1 MIDLS
6 GGWLSLVVLAGF
18 LLDWVAILFHW
29 EKIKPTT
36 KILAMLLL
44 ILWTFSAAGWQA
56 DLLVVLL
63 LCAQAFGLVGD
74 VLLLLDESWFLW
86 GLGAFLAGH
95 LFYVSVITLKFNQI
109 MDVARNMPGFSWWV
123 VLCVLGWA
131 AVLITFYFIIRK
143 LLDNQH
149 LNPLLWRAIQVYA
162 WILSG
167 MVAFSFLVVSISPGF
182 SRMQMLLPAGS
193 VLFLVSDALLT
204 YNRFIH
210 RIKRGQ
216 LWVRITYHLAQFC
229 LAWGFLAIIYQ

>member
-1 MIDLS
+1 MTDLS

-18 LLDWVAILFHW
+18 VLDWVAILLHW
-29 EKIKPTT
+29 VKIKPIT
-36 KILAMLLL
+36 KIVAMLLL

-56 DLLVVLL
+56 ELLVVLL
-63 LCAQAFGLVGD
+63 VFAQAFGLAGD
-74 VLLLLDESWFLW
+74 VLLLLKERWFLW
-86 GLGAFLAGH
+86 GLGAFLVGH
-95 LFYVSVITLKFNQI
+95 LFYVSVLVLKFNQI
-109 MDVARNMPGFSWWV
+109 VGVAMNMPGFYWRV
-123 VLCVLGWA
+123 VLCVLGWS
-131 AVLITFYFIIRK
+131 AVLITFYFIVRK
-143 LLDNQH
+143 LLGNQR
-149 LNPLLWRAIQVYA
+149 LGRTLWYPIQVYA

-167 MVAFSFLVVSISPGF
+167 MVAFSFLTISISPGF
-182 SRMQMLLPAGS
+182 SQLQMLLLVGS